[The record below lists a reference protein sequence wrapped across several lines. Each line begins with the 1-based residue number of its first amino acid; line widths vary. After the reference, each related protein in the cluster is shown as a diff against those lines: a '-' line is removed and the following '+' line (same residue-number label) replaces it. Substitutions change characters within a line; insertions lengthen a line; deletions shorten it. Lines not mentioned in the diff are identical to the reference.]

1 MAKNTNKVYP
11 EQPSVSLDASTTD
24 DFSYRSFNSSLS
36 DLEIVK
42 SLQKLRQTHQ
52 KVCFVKCFHLDLI
65 RLWVE

>member
-1 MAKNTNKVYP
+1 MAKNTNKVSP
-11 EQPSVSLDASTTD
+11 EQPSVSIDASTTD

-52 KVCFVKCFHLDLI
+52 KVCL
-65 RLWVE
+65 